1 MAYSKE
7 FREALVARLLSPGG
21 PGMRA
26 LVRESGVNRNTLRR
40 WKAEFLEGGGWSLES
55 KPKKP
60 QDWSAEEKFLAV
72 QETGPINEEDLGAYC
87 RRNGLHVSQLNMW
100 KEQCLASIR
109 KGPKT
114 DPEKKELRQE
124 VKELKRELRRKE
136 KALAETAALLVLK
149 KKVATIWGEEDE
161 DDY

>member
-7 FREALVARLLSPGG
+7 FREAMVARLLSPGG
-21 PGMRA
+21 GLKTLA
-26 LVRESGVNRNTLRR
+26 RESGLNRSTLRR
-40 WKAEFLEGGGWSLES
+40 WKVEFSEGGGALES
-55 KPKKP
+55 KSKKP

-72 QETGPINEEDLGAYC
+72 QETGPMNEEDLGAYC
-87 RRNGLHVSQLNMW
+87 RRNGLHVGQLNMW
-100 KEQCLASIR
+100 KAQCLASIR

-114 DPEKKELRQE
+114 DPEKRELRQE
-124 VKELKRELRRKE
+124 VKVLKRELRRKE

-149 KKVATIWGEEDE
+149 KKMATIWGREEDE